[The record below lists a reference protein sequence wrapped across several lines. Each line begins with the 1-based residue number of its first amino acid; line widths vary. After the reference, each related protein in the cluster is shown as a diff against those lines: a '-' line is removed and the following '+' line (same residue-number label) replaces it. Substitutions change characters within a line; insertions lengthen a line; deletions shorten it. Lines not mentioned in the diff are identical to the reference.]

1 MNVKIGAGIHDVTGA
16 YVDVVFMGMSDFSQV
31 GEGIHSRLFSRAFVI
46 EDLSSNKSVAIV
58 CADLCFCSQ
67 ALHQAVLKKLAAH
80 FKNTPYQGVYTRE
93 NVLISASH
101 THSGPGGYSHFLAYN
116 AAIYGF
122 KGLNFDYIAEGIFK
136 SIIQAHGNKVPG
148 KISIA
153 RGELDDC
160 GDNRSIEAYNNNPLE
175 ERDKYDSPVDKE
187 MTLLKFVDDCG
198 AAIGSIDWF
207 ALHPTNMGAKN
218 RLISSDNKGYAQEL
232 FEKEKKVIAA
242 FANSCCGDVSP
253 NVKYGLPDGV
263 HDFERTKEFGVKQY
277 KKAVELFDSAQEELE
292 GSIDYRQTYIDMNE
306 YKIEDPDKRTWPAAM
321 GLGMSKGS
329 MEDSLG
335 PGSWEEGTKKSAV
348 GMIPR
353 IVNLIRG
360 LLSVLYGIH
369 WPPSL
374 PEDYCTGHGEKPIL
388 FPWGLAR
395 YNEMSPIPHI
405 LPLQLIKLGSLV
417 LIAHPG
423 EMTTMAGRRMRKS
436 VLDILAN
443 AGVKYAVVATY
454 AGAFSSYTTTPEEYD
469 MQYYEGAS
477 TLYGPWTFA
486 AYQKENTRLAEAL
499 KNNEPVVPA
508 VEPPDFSH
516 KYRSRS
522 TGIRPE
528 LKPREANFG
537 DVEIQP
543 HKSYKRGEEVS
554 VSFWGGHPN
563 NNFSAGEALLAI
575 EKKNTHGWDTVYTDK
590 EFCTIFQRR
599 KRGND
604 TIIEIRWL
612 IPDDQEPGLYRV
624 RYNGYWKEA
633 RKKLV
638 RIEGISNEF
647 SLTAWT

>member
-1 MNVKIGAGIHDVTGA
+1 
-16 YVDVVFMGMSDFSQV
+16 
-31 GEGIHSRLFSRAFVI
+31 
-46 EDLSSNKSVAIV
+46 
-58 CADLCFCSQ
+58 
-67 ALHQAVLKKLAAH
+67 
-80 FKNTPYQGVYTRE
+80 
-93 NVLISASH
+93 
-101 THSGPGGYSHFLAYN
+101 
-116 AAIYGF
+116 
-122 KGLNFDYIAEGIFK
+122 
-136 SIIQAHGNKVPG
+136 
-148 KISIA
+148 
-153 RGELDDC
+153 
-160 GDNRSIEAYNNNPLE
+160 
-175 ERDKYDSPVDKE
+175 
-187 MTLLKFVDDCG
+187 
-198 AAIGSIDWF
+198 
-207 ALHPTNMGAKN
+207 
-218 RLISSDNKGYAQEL
+218 
-232 FEKEKKVIAA
+232 
-242 FANSCCGDVSP
+242 
-253 NVKYGLPDGV
+253 
-263 HDFERTKEFGVKQY
+263 
-277 KKAVELFDSAQEELE
+277 
-292 GSIDYRQTYIDMNE
+292 
-306 YKIEDPDKRTWPAAM
+306 
-321 GLGMSKGS
+321 
-329 MEDSLG
+329 
-335 PGSWEEGTKKSAV
+335 
-348 GMIPR
+348 
-353 IVNLIRG
+353 
-360 LLSVLYGIH
+360 
-369 WPPSL
+369 
-374 PEDYCTGHGEKPIL
+374 
-388 FPWGLAR
+388 
-395 YNEMSPIPHI
+395 
-405 LPLQLIKLGSLV
+405 
-417 LIAHPG
+417 
-423 EMTTMAGRRMRKS
+423 MAGRRMRKS